1 MVRIHRDADDRGR
14 YVLCSTR
21 GADAAAR
28 GHDETP
34 REARAPRGLPAI
46 PSEGRGRAGRP
57 PDRRPHLRGIGRA
70 RPERRM
76 GDAQEGPGRDEA
88 SQPRR
93 TILEHLGGLADI
105 RTDCRGPRAGLDEGA
120 SSALGVPPWTGVGRR
135 TGRPLEERLWRNAD
149 RRERGRHARGNRGR
163 VERGPGYRADGHMF
177 LGDLGMIAEIAL
189 FEGADGLHVRGLR
202 LLAPMKPMLAEMA
215 EDLDEVLAVH
225 GGMTAIE
232 YKLDGARIQI
242 HRKGDAVKIF
252 SRRLSDVTS
261 SLPEL
266 VAIAKSLPAPEFLL
280 EGEVVAVDRE
290 GKPLPFQDL
299 MRRFRRVHGIESAQE
314 EIPLKLY
321 LFDVL
326 HLDGRTLIDEPYRVR
341 WEILERLV
349 PPDLLTAR
357 RIAQRKEEIEA
368 FLHEA
373 LIAGHEGLMAKQ
385 LESTYSVGKRG
396 KKWFKIKPADHLDLA
411 ITAAEWGSGRREGW
425 LSNYWL
431 AVRDDKS
438 AAFQMIGK
446 TFKGL
451 TDEEFK
457 AMTERLRGLATS
469 EERWGFHVRP
479 ETVVEVAYNEIQ
491 RSPHYPSGFALRFA
505 RIVRIREDKGPK
517 DVDTYERLKD
527 LYAKQFERKGRGP
540 DDL

>member
-1 MVRIHRDADDRGR
+1 
-14 YVLCSTR
+14 
-21 GADAAAR
+21 
-28 GHDETP
+28 
-34 REARAPRGLPAI
+34 
-46 PSEGRGRAGRP
+46 
-57 PDRRPHLRGIGRA
+57 
-70 RPERRM
+70 
-76 GDAQEGPGRDEA
+76 
-88 SQPRR
+88 
-93 TILEHLGGLADI
+93 
-105 RTDCRGPRAGLDEGA
+105 
-120 SSALGVPPWTGVGRR
+120 
-135 TGRPLEERLWRNAD
+135 
-149 RRERGRHARGNRGR
+149 
-163 VERGPGYRADGHMF
+163 MF

-189 FEGADGLHVRGLR
+189 SEGADGLRSRGLR
-202 LLAPMKPMLAEMA
+202 LLAPMKPMLAEMS

-242 HRKGDAVKIF
+242 HRKGKALKIF
-252 SRRLSDVTS
+252 SRRLSDVTA
-261 SLPEL
+261 SLPEI
-266 VAIAKSLPAPEFLL
+266 VAIAKSLPASEFLL
-280 EGEVVAVDRE
+280 EGEVVAVDRD

-299 MRRFRRVHGIESAQE
+299 MRRFRRVHGIESAAE

-321 LFDVL
+321 LFDIL
-326 HLDGRTLIDEPYRVR
+326 HLDGRTLIDAPYRER

-349 PPDLLTAR
+349 PAELLTAR
-357 RIAQRKEEIEA
+357 RIVQRKAEIES
-368 FLHEA
+368 FLQEA
-373 LIAGHEGLMAKQ
+373 LVAGHEGLMAKQ

-431 AVRDDKS
+431 AVRDDKGGG
-438 AAFQMIGK
+438 FQMIGK

-451 TDEEFK
+451 TDAEFQ

-505 RIVRIREDKGPK
+505 RIVRIRDDKGPR
-517 DVDTYERLKD
+517 DVDTYERLKE